1 MWFIVFLQGQK
12 ECKRVINSELKKLQ
26 FLGAGP
32 KMAVPDVDAFSKLST
47 KSVGDNIRPRT
58 QSFVLVL

>member
-1 MWFIVFLQGQK
+1 LQGQK
-12 ECKRVINSELKKLQ
+12 ESKRIVNSELKKLQ

-47 KSVGDNIRPRT
+47 KLADDYNCCVI
-58 QSFVLVL
+58 Q